1 MKRLTLTTIGTL
13 AAVLAFSTGCS
24 QSKRISELET
34 DLERVVIYS
43 ETTQHELATAQHALT
58 DAKADRAAALLQLAA
73 KDKKISELKA
83 QLSAVLERQTKQQN

>member
-24 QSKRISELET
+24 QSKRITELET
-34 DLERVVIYS
+34 HLEHTLSDLA
-43 ETTQHELATAQHALT
+43 TAQQELATAQNKLT
-58 DAKADRAAALLQLAA
+58 SAEAGRTTGLFQLAV
-73 KDKKISELKA
+73 KDEKISELKA